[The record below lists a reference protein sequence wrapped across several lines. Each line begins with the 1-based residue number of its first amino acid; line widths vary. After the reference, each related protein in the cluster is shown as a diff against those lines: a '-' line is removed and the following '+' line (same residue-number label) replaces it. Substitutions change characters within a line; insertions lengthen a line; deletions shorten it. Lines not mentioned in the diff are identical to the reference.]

1 LFDSDAREGC
11 RQVAQAILLCYDCC
25 TLTVCALL
33 QSIQVSVNV
42 LAKLASLNKIDAAVF
57 KQSWVPIL
65 VQLWAMQDR
74 AVRTVMLQTL
84 KALVPYIPD
93 ATVNRG
99 VFDNVLSGFAD
110 DNAKYAITTYT
121 ALC

>member
-1 LFDSDAREGC
+1 VG
-11 RQVAQAILLCYDCC
+11 
-25 TLTVCALL
+25 ALL

-110 DNAKYAITTYT
+110 DNAKYAITMYT